1 MREKIYEITF
11 NRYTNA
17 LRNTVS
23 DGNPDIAKIKYIDLP
38 DDVPFLVRESTL
50 PYYSR
55 YGGGISVA
63 KCVGELD
70 TTILESDVQK

>member
-1 MREKIYEITF
+1 MMREKIYEITF

-23 DGNPDIAKIKYIDLP
+23 DSNPDIAKIKYIKLP
-38 DDVPFLVRESTL
+38 DNVPFLVRESAL

-55 YGGGISVA
+55 YGDGISVA

-70 TTILESDVQK
+70 IITLESSEG